1 MLMKKTFT
9 SFLLVL
15 FSFLMTANTVGAQ
28 PAKAIQSADK
38 DKINGAVLGMLSQWD
53 SQAYKNALD
62 LLTQLMKYDMKVL
75 GHDAY
80 KRMLAMKAIIDGT
93 PDYRLLFGAD
103 VLTGHFTVSAEGDRW
118 VKVSDAD
125 DLQFTFNDKD
135 GKPCVVTFTTS
146 GATKTISLPVSKEE
160 EEGEDS
166 EEDVQSSAKYLALL
180 GLTIDN
186 IKTLASGVTRVDMV
200 VPEHTQ
206 LIMTQGS
213 TTLLNGTVDVDLSS
227 LNDGESVNALVL
239 SINAI
244 FAKSSGTGTFEL
256 SLKDTGYKP
265 VMGANIDFTA
275 KSDGQTIL
283 ATKLS
288 VPGTWKGLN
297 LQTLDFGLE
306 SISVNLDVMGQ
317 VQLKGGIASIREFL
331 ITMMSADNSD
341 EESYK
346 AGIDQVNQKLDLKLY
361 YDGSNT
367 AAGWIM
373 LQPYYDEEE
382 EEWSVVPVIC
392 FTSDNSVYPVTEF
405 FSAENFP
412 DVLMGVATIVSE
424 LQALSTVFEQT
435 VEERAQDVKAVN
447 GQTATATEWYT
458 LDGKR
463 TTGAAKGLKIMRM
476 SDGTVR
482 KVMVK

>member
-28 PAKAIQSADK
+28 PVKAIQSADK

-62 LLTQLMKYDMKVL
+62 LLTQLMKYDMKAL

-80 KRMLAMKAIIDGT
+80 KRMQTMKAIIDGT
-93 PDYRLLFGAD
+93 PNYRLLFGAD
-103 VLTGHFTVSAEGDRW
+103 ILTGHFTVSAEGDRW

-146 GATKTISLPVSKEE
+146 GATKTISLPVDQED
-160 EEGEDS
+160 GEDS
-166 EEDVQSSAKYLALL
+166 EEDMQNSAKYLALF

-186 IKTLASGVTRVDMV
+186 IKTLMSGVTRMDMV
-200 VPEHTQ
+200 VAEHTQ

-227 LNDGESVNALVL
+227 LKEGESVDALVL
-239 SINAI
+239 SMNAI

-275 KSDGQTIL
+275 KSDGLPIL
-283 ATKLS
+283 SLKVS
-288 VPGTWKGLN
+288 VPGTWKGLD

-317 VQLKGGIASIREFL
+317 VQVKGGIASIRGFL
-331 ITMMSADNSD
+331 VAMLSADDSD
-341 EESYK
+341 EESFK
-346 AGIDQVNQKLDLKLY
+346 AALEQVNQMLDLKLY

-373 LQPYYDEEE
+373 LQPYYDEED
-382 EEWSVVPVIC
+382 EEWAAAPVIC
-392 FTSDNSVYPVTEF
+392 FASDNSVYPVGEF

-424 LQALSTVFEQT
+424 LQGLSSVFEQT
-435 VEERAQDVKAVN
+435 VEERVQGVKAVN
-447 GQTATATEWYT
+447 GQTVTATEWYT

>member
-28 PAKAIQSADK
+28 PVKAIQSADK

-62 LLTQLMKYDMKVL
+62 LLTQLMKYDMKAL

-80 KRMLAMKAIIDGT
+80 KRMQTMKAIIDGT
-93 PDYRLLFGAD
+93 PNYRLLFGAD
-103 VLTGHFTVSAEGDRW
+103 ILTGHFTVSAEGDRW

-146 GATKTISLPVSKEE
+146 GATKTISLPVDQED
-160 EEGEDS
+160 GEDS
-166 EEDVQSSAKYLALL
+166 EEDMQNSAKYLALF

-186 IKTLASGVTRVDMV
+186 IKTLMSGVTRMDMV

-227 LNDGESVNALVL
+227 LKEGESVDALVL
-239 SINAI
+239 SMNAI

-275 KSDGQTIL
+275 KSDGLPIL
-283 ATKLS
+283 SLKVS
-288 VPGTWKGLN
+288 VPGTWKGLD

-317 VQLKGGIASIREFL
+317 VQVKGGIASIRGFL
-331 ITMMSADNSD
+331 VAMLSADDSD
-341 EESYK
+341 EESFK
-346 AGIDQVNQKLDLKLY
+346 AALEQVNQMLDLKLY

-373 LQPYYDEEE
+373 LQPYYDEED
-382 EEWSVVPVIC
+382 EEWAAAPVIC
-392 FTSDNSVYPVTEF
+392 FASDNSVYPVGEF

-424 LQALSTVFEQT
+424 LQGLSSVFEQT
-435 VEERAQDVKAVN
+435 VEERVQGVKAVN
-447 GQTATATEWYT
+447 GQTVTATEWYT

>member
-28 PAKAIQSADK
+28 PASKAIQSADK

-62 LLTQLMKYDMKVL
+62 LLTQLMKYDMKAL

-80 KRMLAMKAIIDGT
+80 KNMLAMKAIIDGT
-93 PDYRLLFGAD
+93 PDYRLLFGANM
-103 VLTGHFTVSAEGDRW
+103 LTGHFTVSAEGDRW

-125 DLQFTFNDKD
+125 DLQFTFNDQD
-135 GKPCVVTFTTS
+135 GKPCVVTFATS
-146 GATKTISLPVSKEE
+146 GATKTVSLPVDQDED
-160 EEGEDS
+160 GEDS
-166 EEDVQSSAKYLALL
+166 EEDIQDGAKYLALL

-186 IKTLASGVTRVDMV
+186 IKTLMSGVTRMDMV

-227 LNDGESVNALVL
+227 LKDGESVDALVL
-239 SINAI
+239 SMNAI
-244 FAKSSGTGTFEL
+244 FAKSTGTGTFEL

-275 KSDGQTIL
+275 KSDGMTIL
-283 ATKLS
+283 SLKVS
-288 VPGTWKGLN
+288 VPGTWKGLD

-306 SISVNLDVMGQ
+306 SISLALDVMGQ
-317 VQLKGGIASIREFL
+317 VQVKGGVPSIREFL
-331 ITMMSADNSD
+331 MAMLSADDSD

-346 AGIDQVNQKLDLKLY
+346 AALKLVNQKFDVKLY

-373 LQPYYDEEE
+373 LQPYFDEEE
-382 EEWSVVPVIC
+382 EEWGAVPVIC
-392 FTSDNSVYPVTEF
+392 FASDNSVYPVGEF

-412 DVLMGVATIVSE
+412 DVLMGVAAIVGE
-424 LQALSTVFEQT
+424 LEGLSTAFDQV
-435 VEERAQDVKAVN
+435 VEERVQSVKTVN
-447 GQTATATEWYT
+447 GQTAIATEWYT

-463 TTGAAKGLKIMRM
+463 TTGAAKGLKIVRM

>member
-28 PAKAIQSADK
+28 PVKAIQSADK

-62 LLTQLMKYDMKVL
+62 LLTQLMKYDMKAL

-80 KRMLAMKAIIDGT
+80 KRMQTMKAIIDGT
-93 PDYRLLFGAD
+93 PNYRLLFGAD
-103 VLTGHFTVSAEGDRW
+103 ILTGHFTVSAEGDRW

-146 GATKTISLPVSKEE
+146 GATKTISLPVDQED
-160 EEGEDS
+160 GEDS
-166 EEDVQSSAKYLALL
+166 EEDMQNSAKYLALF

-186 IKTLASGVTRVDMV
+186 IKTLMSGVTRMDMV

-227 LNDGESVNALVL
+227 LKDGESVDALVL
-239 SINAI
+239 SMNAI

-275 KSDGQTIL
+275 KSDGLPIL
-283 ATKLS
+283 SLKVS
-288 VPGTWKGLN
+288 VPGTWKGLD

-317 VQLKGGIASIREFL
+317 VQVKGGIASIRGFL
-331 ITMMSADNSD
+331 VAMLSADDSD
-341 EESYK
+341 EESFK
-346 AGIDQVNQKLDLKLY
+346 AGLKEVNQMLDLKLY
-361 YDGSNT
+361 YDGSST

-373 LQPYYDEEE
+373 LQPYYDEED
-382 EEWSVVPVIC
+382 EEWAAAPVIC
-392 FTSDNSVYPVTEF
+392 FASDNSVYPVGEF

-424 LQALSTVFEQT
+424 LQGLSSVFEQT
-435 VEERAQDVKAVN
+435 VEERVQGVKAVN
-447 GQTATATEWYT
+447 GQTVTATEWYT

>member
-28 PAKAIQSADK
+28 PVKAIQSADK

-62 LLTQLMKYDMKVL
+62 LLTQLMKYDMKAL

-80 KRMLAMKAIIDGT
+80 KRMQTMKAIIDGT
-93 PDYRLLFGAD
+93 PNYRLLFGAD
-103 VLTGHFTVSAEGDRW
+103 ILTGHFTVSAEGDRW

-146 GATKTISLPVSKEE
+146 GATKTISLPVDQED
-160 EEGEDS
+160 GEDS
-166 EEDVQSSAKYLALL
+166 EEDMQNSAKYLALF

-186 IKTLASGVTRVDMV
+186 IKTLMSGVTRMDMV

-227 LNDGESVNALVL
+227 LKDGESVDALVL
-239 SINAI
+239 SMNAI

-275 KSDGQTIL
+275 KSDGLPIL
-283 ATKLS
+283 SLKVS
-288 VPGTWKGLN
+288 VPGTWKGLD

-317 VQLKGGIASIREFL
+317 VQVKGGIASIRGFL
-331 ITMMSADNSD
+331 VAMLSADDSD
-341 EESYK
+341 EESFK
-346 AGIDQVNQKLDLKLY
+346 AALEQVNQMLDLKLY

-373 LQPYYDEEE
+373 LQPYYDEED
-382 EEWSVVPVIC
+382 EEWAAAPVIC
-392 FTSDNSVYPVTEF
+392 FASDNSVYPVGEF

-424 LQALSTVFEQT
+424 LQGLSSVFEQT
-435 VEERAQDVKAVN
+435 VEERVQGVKAVN
-447 GQTATATEWYT
+447 GQTVTATEWYT

>member
-28 PAKAIQSADK
+28 PVKAIQSADK

-62 LLTQLMKYDMKVL
+62 LLTQLMKYDMKAL

-80 KRMLAMKAIIDGT
+80 KRMQTMKAIIDGT
-93 PDYRLLFGAD
+93 PNYRLLFGAD
-103 VLTGHFTVSAEGDRW
+103 MLTGHFTVSAEGDRW

-146 GATKTISLPVSKEE
+146 GATKTISLPVDQED
-160 EEGEDS
+160 GEDS
-166 EEDVQSSAKYLALL
+166 EEDMQNSAKYLALF

-186 IKTLASGVTRVDMV
+186 IKTLMSGVTRMDMV
-200 VPEHTQ
+200 VAEHTQ

-227 LNDGESVNALVL
+227 LKEGESVDALVL
-239 SINAI
+239 SMNAI

-275 KSDGQTIL
+275 KSDGLPIL
-283 ATKLS
+283 SLKVS
-288 VPGTWKGLN
+288 VPGTWKGLD

-317 VQLKGGIASIREFL
+317 VQVKGGIASIRGFL
-331 ITMMSADNSD
+331 VAMLSADDSD
-341 EESYK
+341 EESFK
-346 AGIDQVNQKLDLKLY
+346 AALEQVNQMLDLKLY

-373 LQPYYDEEE
+373 LQPYYDEED
-382 EEWSVVPVIC
+382 EEWAAAPVIC
-392 FTSDNSVYPVTEF
+392 FASDNSVYPVGEF

-424 LQALSTVFEQT
+424 LQGLSSVFEQT
-435 VEERAQDVKAVN
+435 VEERVQGVKAVN
-447 GQTATATEWYT
+447 GQTVTATEWYT

>member
-28 PAKAIQSADK
+28 PVKAIQSADK

-62 LLTQLMKYDMKVL
+62 LLTQLMKYDMKAL

-80 KRMLAMKAIIDGT
+80 KRMQTMKAIIDGT
-93 PDYRLLFGAD
+93 PNYRLLFGAD
-103 VLTGHFTVSAEGDRW
+103 ILTGHFTVSAEGDRW

-146 GATKTISLPVSKEE
+146 GATKTISLPVDQED
-160 EEGEDS
+160 GEDS
-166 EEDVQSSAKYLALL
+166 EEDMQNSVKYLALF

-186 IKTLASGVTRVDMV
+186 IKTLMSGVTRMDMV

-227 LNDGESVNALVL
+227 LKDGESVDALVL
-239 SINAI
+239 SMNAI

-275 KSDGQTIL
+275 KSDGLPIL
-283 ATKLS
+283 SLKVS
-288 VPGTWKGLN
+288 VPGTWKGLD

-317 VQLKGGIASIREFL
+317 VQVKGGIASIRGFL
-331 ITMMSADNSD
+331 VAMLSADDSD
-341 EESYK
+341 EESFK
-346 AGIDQVNQKLDLKLY
+346 AALEQVNQMLDLKLY

-373 LQPYYDEEE
+373 LQPYYDEED
-382 EEWSVVPVIC
+382 EEWAAAPVIC
-392 FTSDNSVYPVTEF
+392 FASDNSVYPVGEF

-424 LQALSTVFEQT
+424 LQGLSSVFEQT
-435 VEERAQDVKAVN
+435 VEERVQGVKAVN
-447 GQTATATEWYT
+447 GQTVTATEWYT